1 MGIPLIQW
9 VVLLYEPLQFSRV
22 VVQNRLVYS
31 PQGGGELLL
40 LLRHRLHS
48 KHKAR
53 VTKGLGSALTGDTFE
68 VGHQEAGV
76 PGLGY
81 PLELHWLERPTCSF

>member
-1 MGIPLIQW
+1 MGIPLIQG

-31 PQGGGELLL
+31 TQGGGELLL

-48 KHKAR
+48 KHKAG
-53 VTKGLGSALTGDTFE
+53 VTKGLGSASPETPLRWVIRRLGLLGSDT
-68 VGHQEAGV
+68 
-76 PGLGY
+76 L
-81 PLELHWLERPTCSF
+81 